1 MVKTYT
7 REHPSISVKAGDQF
21 VVELAANPTTGYQW
35 QPAFDPA
42 ALKLLGRDFSLA
54 GAAMNAAVGG
64 GGVERFRFESLA
76 VGVSR
81 LSFAYQR
88 SWEPG
93 LRDQAQFEIQAAG

>member
-7 REHPSISVKAGDQF
+7 RDHPRIGVKAGDQF
-21 VVELAANPTTGYQW
+21 VVELVSNPTTGYQW

-42 ALKLLGRDFSLA
+42 VLKLLGRDFSLA
-54 GAAMNAAVGG
+54 GAATDAAVGG
-64 GGVERFRFESLA
+64 GGVERFRFESLTA
-76 VGVSR
+76 GASR

-93 LRDQAQFEIQAAG
+93 VRDQAQFEIKAA

>member
-1 MVKTYT
+1 MAKTYT

-54 GAAMNAAVGG
+54 DAAVGG
-64 GGVERFRFESLA
+64 SGVERFRFESLA
-76 VGVSR
+76 VGVSQ

-93 LRDQAQFEIQAAG
+93 VRDQAQFEIQAAG

>member
-1 MVKTYT
+1 MSKTYT

-21 VVELAANPTTGYQW
+21 VVELASNPTTGYQW

-42 ALKLLGRDFSLA
+42 ALKLVGRDFSLA
-54 GAAMNAAVGG
+54 GAAVGAAIGG

-76 VGVSR
+76 AGASR

-88 SWEPG
+88 AWEPG
-93 LRDQAQFEIQAAG
+93 VRDQAQFEVKAA

>member
-1 MVKTYT
+1 MPKTYT
-7 REHPSISVKAGDQF
+7 REQPSIGVKAGDRF
-21 VVELAANPTTGYQW
+21 VVELASNPTTGYQW

-42 ALKLLGRDFSLA
+42 ALKLVERDFSRSGEA
-54 GAAMNAAVGG
+54 IGG

-76 VGVSR
+76 AGATR

-93 LRDQAQFEIQAAG
+93 ARDQVQFEVQAA

>member
-1 MVKTYT
+1 MPKTYT
-7 REHPSISVKAGDQF
+7 RDHPRIDVKAGDPF

-42 ALKLLGRDFSLA
+42 ALKLVERDFSLP
-54 GAAMNAAVGG
+54 GAAIGG

-76 VGVSR
+76 AGASQ

-93 LRDQAQFEIQAAG
+93 VRDQAQFEVRAA